1 MQGVNLLKF
10 NKIKRVR
17 SYGGFKQFEMAK
29 LMNLPLKKYNEMENL
44 KRDFSIRDII
54 MFSKY
59 LELNLD
65 QVNEIFFNNELVR

>member
-1 MQGVNLLKF
+1 MQGVSLLKF

-54 MFSKY
+54 VFSKY
-59 LELNLD
+59 LRLNLD
-65 QVNEIFFNNELVR
+65 QVNDIFFDNEIEK